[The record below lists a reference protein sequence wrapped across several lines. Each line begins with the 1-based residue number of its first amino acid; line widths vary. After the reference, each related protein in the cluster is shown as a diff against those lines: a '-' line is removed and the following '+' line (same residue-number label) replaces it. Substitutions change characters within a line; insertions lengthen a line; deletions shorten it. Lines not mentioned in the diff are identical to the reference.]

1 MSMLEKVVAA
11 VTPAESGTARLEAR
25 AKARAFAKPGD
36 WLSLVLDHHTRIED
50 AFAAVR
56 AAPAALARLTA
67 LKSLA
72 LILTGHSNAEESV
85 IYPALARAGHKSH
98 ATAGYEEQAEAKVD
112 MGELENLDP
121 LHQEFLGKLEHIRS
135 AVVHHMYE
143 EEHDRF
149 VDLKGLPAGDQ
160 EQLTQRFKEEFERYM
175 GDEAT
180 AEARFRG
187 APETPAHPPLS
198 GKSGGPT

>member
-1 MSMLEKVVAA
+1 MLEKVVAA
-11 VTPAESGTARLEAR
+11 VKPEESGTARL
-25 AKARAFAKPGD
+25 KARAQARASAKPED
-36 WLSLVLDHHTRIED
+36 WLSLVLDHHTLIED

-56 AAPAALARLTA
+56 GAPAAAARLTA

-85 IYPALARAGHKSH
+85 IYPALALAGHKSH

-121 LHQEFLGKLEHIRS
+121 AHQEFLDKLDHIRN
-135 AVVHHMYE
+135 AVAHHMYE

-149 VDLKGLPAGDQ
+149 LDLKSLPAGDQ
-160 EQLTQRFKEEFERYM
+160 EQLTRRYKEEFERYM

-180 AEARFRG
+180 PAVRFGGVPEA
-187 APETPAHPPLS
+187 PAR
-198 GKSGGPT
+198 

>member
-11 VTPAESGTARLEAR
+11 VTPTESGTARLEAR
-25 AKARAFAKPGD
+25 AKARASAKPGD

-50 AFAAVR
+50 AFTAVR
-56 AAPAALARLTA
+56 GAPAAAARLA
-67 LKSLA
+67 AVKSLA

-85 IYPALARAGHKSH
+85 IYPALARSGHKSH
-98 ATAGYEEQAEAKVD
+98 ATAGYEEQAKAKVS

-121 LHQEFLGKLEHIRS
+121 AEPEFLDKLDHIRS

-149 VDLKGLPAGDQ
+149 LDLQSLPAAEQ
-160 EQLTQRFKEEFERYM
+160 EQLTQRYQEEFERYM
-175 GDEAT
+175 GDEA
-180 AEARFRG
+180 AANRG
-187 APETPAHPPLS
+187 SAA
-198 GKSGGPT
+198 

>member
-25 AKARAFAKPGD
+25 AQARTSAKPGD
-36 WLSLVLDHHTRIED
+36 WLSLVLGHHTLIED

-56 AAPAALARLTA
+56 GAPAAPARHTA

-85 IYPALARAGHKSH
+85 IYPALARAGHRSH
-98 ATAGYEEQAEAKVD
+98 ATAGYEEQAEAKVN
-112 MGELENLDP
+112 MGELENLHP
-121 LHQEFLGKLEHIRS
+121 AHQEFLDKLEHIRG

-149 VDLKGLPAGDQ
+149 LDLKSLPAGEQ
-160 EQLTQRFKEEFERYM
+160 EQLTRRYKEEFERYM

-180 AEARFRG
+180 AEARFG
-187 APETPAHPPLS
+187 GVPEAPAR
-198 GKSGGPT
+198 

>member
-1 MSMLEKVVAA
+1 MSILEKVVAA

-25 AKARAFAKPGD
+25 AKARASAKPGD

-56 AAPAALARLTA
+56 GAPAAAARLTA

-98 ATAGYEEQAEAKVD
+98 ATAGYEEQAQAKVN

-121 LHQEFLGKLEHIRS
+121 VHQEFLDKLEHIRS

-149 VDLKGLPAGDQ
+149 LDLKSLSARDQ
-160 EQLTQRFKEEFERYM
+160 EQLTRRYKEEFERYM

-180 AEARFRG
+180 AEGRFGGVPGAAAR
-187 APETPAHPPLS
+187 
-198 GKSGGPT
+198 

>member
-1 MSMLEKVVAA
+1 MSILEKVVAA
-11 VTPAESGTARLEAR
+11 VTPEESGTARLEAR
-25 AKARAFAKPGD
+25 AKARACAKPGD

-56 AAPAALARLTA
+56 GAPAAAARLTA

-98 ATAGYEEQAEAKVD
+98 ATAGYEEQAQAKVS

-121 LHQEFLGKLEHIRS
+121 VHQEFLDKLEHIRS

-149 VDLKGLPAGDQ
+149 LDLTSLPDREQ
-160 EQLTQRFKEEFERYM
+160 EQLTRRYKEEFARYV
-175 GDEAT
+175 GDEA
-180 AEARFRG
+180 AAAGRFGGVPEAVSARTGGFVRT
-187 APETPAHPPLS
+187 PE
-198 GKSGGPT
+198 

>member
-11 VTPAESGTARLEAR
+11 VTPAESGTDRLEAR
-25 AKARAFAKPGD
+25 AKARASAKPGD

-56 AAPAALARLTA
+56 GAPAAAARLTA
-67 LKSLA
+67 LKALG

-85 IYPALARAGHKSH
+85 IYPALARSGHKSH
-98 ATAGYEEQAEAKVD
+98 ATAGYEEQAQAKVD
-112 MGELENLDP
+112 MSELENLDP
-121 LHQEFLGKLEHIRS
+121 AEPEFLDKLDHIRS

-149 VDLKGLPAGDQ
+149 LDLKSLPVGEQ
-160 EQLTQRFKEEFERYM
+160 EQLTRRYKEEFERYM
-175 GDEAT
+175 GNEA
-180 AEARFRG
+180 AAKAKFG
-187 APETPAHPPLS
+187 GLS
-198 GKSGGPT
+198 

>member
-1 MSMLEKVVAA
+1 MLEKVVAA
-11 VTPAESGTARLEAR
+11 VTPAESGTARLKAR
-25 AKARAFAKPGD
+25 AKARASAKPGD

-50 AFAAVR
+50 ALAAVR
-56 AAPAALARLTA
+56 GAPAAAARLTA

-98 ATAGYEEQAEAKVD
+98 ATAGYEEQAEAKVNI
-112 MGELENLDP
+112 GELENLDP
-121 LHQEFLGKLEHIRS
+121 AHEEFLDKLEHIRS

-149 VDLKGLPAGDQ
+149 LDLNSLPTGDQ
-160 EQLTQRFKEEFERYM
+160 EQLTRRYKEQFARYM

-180 AEARFRG
+180 AEARFG
-187 APETPAHPPLS
+187 DVPEAPAR
-198 GKSGGPT
+198 